1 MRRIT
6 LLIGAGLIAV
16 AAPFAIAAV
25 VVGCAGSSSG
35 YSSGANG
42 STVPANGSS
51 GPAVVG
57 VGQTSLGPILVD
69 GNGRTLYLFEKD
81 TSTTST
87 CAGDCATFWPPLI
100 TVGKPVAEDGALAS
114 ELGTIKRVDG
124 KAEVSYH
131 GHPLYYYVGDK
142 KAGDTTGQ
150 GLDLFGAEWTA
161 LSAAG
166 TGIDAGS

>member
-16 AAPFAIAAV
+16 AAPLAIAAV

-42 STVPANGSS
+42 STVP
-51 GPAVVG
+51 V
-57 VGQTSLGPILVD
+57 
-69 GNGRTLYLFEKD
+69 
-81 TSTTST
+81 
-87 CAGDCATFWPPLI
+87 
-100 TVGKPVAEDGALAS
+100 S
-114 ELGTIKRVDG
+114 ELGMIKRVDG

-142 KAGDTTGQ
+142 KTGDTTGQ